1 MKLLVA
7 LDFSDRT
14 EKILKQVKKIA
25 KPLQANVWLIHNAEP
40 GPDALEFRADPLS
53 ARESLAK
60 KFHQEHQQ
68 IQNIAEQLRTEG
80 LQAKA
85 LLVHGPTV
93 ETIIDTA
100 EKLDVNMIIL
110 GSHGRG
116 AMYQLILGSVS
127 AGVIHKSRR
136 PVLVIPTRKNTDVI
150 ASSTVDSMNA

>member
-7 LDFSDRT
+7 LDFSDRM

-25 KPLQANVWLIHNAEP
+25 IPLRANVWLIHNAEP
-40 GPDALEFRADPLS
+40 EPDFLEFKADPLS

-68 IQNIAEQLRTEG
+68 IQKIAEQLRTEG

-85 LLVHGPTV
+85 LLVHGSTV
-93 ETIIDTA
+93 ETIIGTA
-100 EKLDVNMIIL
+100 EKLDVDLIIL

-127 AGVIHKSRR
+127 AGVLHKSRL
-136 PVLVIPTRKNTDVI
+136 PVLVIPTRKNTDVS